1 MVWWEA
7 ILLFFGGWAAG
18 IVNAMAGGGSSL
30 TVPLLVLA
38 GVPGN
43 FANGSN
49 RLGIFVSNGTTL
61 LSFHRQ
67 GMTAHKEAVSF
78 LFPVIFPVVIGSL
91 IGSIAIS
98 QITDR
103 AFETIFG
110 ILMLPIIFLSLREPK
125 TAEPTS
131 QYPKPVIFFVFLFIG
146 IYAGAFQMGV
156 GLVLLAFLTR
166 AGLPLMKANIVKV
179 LVTLAITVTALPVFI
194 IQGKVRWWPAII
206 LTIGLSLGGWV
217 GARIA
222 VKGGERVIRI
232 FMIVAA
238 IGLTGKLLGV
248 YG

>member
-7 ILLFFGGWAAG
+7 VLLFVGGGAAG

-43 FANGSN
+43 FANGTN
-49 RLGIFVSNGTTL
+49 RVGIFVSNGTTIW
-61 LSFHRQ
+61 SFHRQ
-67 GMTAHKEAVSF
+67 EVKAYRESLPF
-78 LFPVIFPVVIGSL
+78 LLPVIVGSL

-98 QITDR
+98 QVTDR

-125 TAEPTS
+125 AVHRRPALSRTATF
-131 QYPKPVIFFVFLFIG
+131 ILFLFIG
-146 IYAGAFQMGV
+146 IYAGAIQMGV

-166 AGLPLMKANIVKV
+166 SGLPLMKANFVKV
-179 LVTLAITVTALPVFI
+179 VITLAVTMTALPVFI
-194 IQGKVRWWPAII
+194 AQGKVRWLPALI
-206 LTIGLSLGGWV
+206 LTVGLSAGGWL

-222 VKGGERVIRI
+222 VKGGERIIRI
-232 FMIVAA
+232 FMVIAA
-238 IGLTGKLLGV
+238 IGLTGRLVGL

>member
-7 ILLFFGGWAAG
+7 ILLFFGGWVAG

-49 RLGIFVSNGTTL
+49 RLGIFVSNGTTI

-67 GMTAHKEAVSF
+67 GVTAYKEAVPF
-78 LFPVIFPVVIGSL
+78 LLPVVIGSL

-110 ILMLPIIFLSLREPK
+110 ILMLPIIFLSLRNPK
-125 TAEPTS
+125 QMNRLVST
-131 QYPKPVIFFVFLFIG
+131 QKPLSSRFFF
-146 IYAGAFQMGV
+146 
-156 GLVLLAFLTR
+156 
-166 AGLPLMKANIVKV
+166 
-179 LVTLAITVTALPVFI
+179 
-194 IQGKVRWWPAII
+194 
-206 LTIGLSLGGWV
+206 SLEYMQ
-217 GARIA
+217 
-222 VKGGERVIRI
+222 ER
-232 FMIVAA
+232 FKWESDSSC
-238 IGLTGKLLGV
+238 LHF
-248 YG
+248 